1 MHRLKS
7 GKQTPNTKTCFDRQV
22 VGTVPKQGQKVNPG
36 SIVYLKYVT
45 GEIIEKSKQ
54 LHNAAEMKKA
64 EAKKSKSKRAK
75 NKEKTREGL
84 F

>member
-1 MHRLKS
+1 
-7 GKQTPNTKTCFDRQV
+7 
-22 VGTVPKQGQKVNPG
+22 
-36 SIVYLKYVT
+36 VT